1 MAITR
6 ANAARLEAETLEAAA
21 RSINKKSTH
30 ETRLKVDAM
39 VAAAEAE
46 ARTILSDAHSK
57 ADTELREAEA
67 KLRRLEVEREA
78 VSQYVENLKSVFER
92 LQANL
97 NLK

>member
-1 MAITR
+1 
-6 ANAARLEAETLEAAA
+6 
-21 RSINKKSTH
+21 
-30 ETRLKVDAM
+30 
-39 VAAAEAE
+39 
-46 ARTILSDAHSK
+46 
-57 ADTELREAEA
+57 LREAEA